1 MTNQITGITD
11 EILTAL
17 REAGCRTVGILPE
30 VLMFSGNN
38 NPFGFILLNSETT
51 ENDNGGVLTQLLD
64 ISIFIITQSGVNK
77 MKEHCNVLYA
87 TIGIVTGLNS
97 KTALVN
103 LETINWHA
111 DMPFVTQLV
120 GDLDIIS
127 SINYNIK
134 YMTVRLGIYLAQ
146 GRWRVIS

>member
-1 MTNQITGITD
+1 MTNQITDITD
-11 EILTAL
+11 EILAAL
-17 REAGCRTVGILPE
+17 RGAGCRTVGILPE

-64 ISIFIITQSGVNK
+64 MSIFIITQNGINK

-87 TIGIVTGLNS
+87 AIGKILNSSGLNS

-127 SINYNIK
+127 SINFNIK
-134 YMTVRLGIYLAQ
+134 YMNAR
-146 GRWRVIS
+146 

>member
-1 MTNQITGITD
+1 MTNQITDITD
-11 EILTAL
+11 EILIAL

-30 VLMFSGNN
+30 VLIFSGNN

-51 ENDNGGVLTQLLD
+51 ENDNGGILTQLLD
-64 ISIFIITQSGVNK
+64 ISIFIITQNGINK
-77 MKEHCNVLYA
+77 TKEHCNVLYA
-87 TIGIVTGLNS
+87 AIGKILNSSGLNS

-134 YMTVRLGIYLAQ
+134 YMNAR
-146 GRWRVIS
+146 

>member
-1 MTNQITGITD
+1 MTNQITDITD
-11 EILTAL
+11 EILAAL
-17 REAGCRTVGILPE
+17 RGAGCRTVGILPE

-64 ISIFIITQSGVNK
+64 MSIFIITQNGINK

-87 TIGIVTGLNS
+87 AIGEILSSSGLNS

-127 SINYNIK
+127 SINFNIK
-134 YMTVRLGIYLAQ
+134 YMNAR
-146 GRWRVIS
+146 

>member
-11 EILTAL
+11 EILAAL
-17 REAGCRTVGILPE
+17 RGAGCRTVGILPE

-38 NPFGFILLNSETT
+38 NPFGFILLNSETS
-51 ENDNGGVLTQLLD
+51 ENDNGGILTQLLD
-64 ISIFIITQSGVNK
+64 IPIFIITQNGINK
-77 MKEHCNVLYA
+77 TKEHCNVLYA
-87 TIGIVTGLNS
+87 TIGEILNSSGLNS

-127 SINYNIK
+127 SINFNIK
-134 YMTVRLGIYLAQ
+134 YMNAR
-146 GRWRVIS
+146 

>member
-38 NPFGFILLNSETT
+38 NPFGFIMLNSETT
-51 ENDNGGVLTQLLD
+51 ENDNGGILTQLLD
-64 ISIFIITQSGVNK
+64 ISIFIITQNGINK

-87 TIGIVTGLNS
+87 AIGKILNSSGLNS

-127 SINYNIK
+127 SINFNIK
-134 YMTVRLGIYLAQ
+134 YMNAR
-146 GRWRVIS
+146 

>member
-51 ENDNGGVLTQLLD
+51 ENDNGGILTQLLD
-64 ISIFIITQSGVNK
+64 MSIFIITQNGINK

-87 TIGIVTGLNS
+87 AIGKILNSSGLNS

-127 SINYNIK
+127 SINFNIK
-134 YMTVRLGIYLAQ
+134 YMNAR
-146 GRWRVIS
+146 

>member
-51 ENDNGGVLTQLLD
+51 ENDNGGILTQLLD
-64 ISIFIITQSGVNK
+64 ISIFIITQNGINK
-77 MKEHCNVLYA
+77 TKEHCNVLYA
-87 TIGIVTGLNS
+87 AIGKILNSSGLNS

-134 YMTVRLGIYLAQ
+134 YMNAR
-146 GRWRVIS
+146 

>member
-11 EILTAL
+11 EILAAL

-51 ENDNGGVLTQLLD
+51 ENDNGGILTQLLD
-64 ISIFIITQSGVNK
+64 MSIFIVTQNGINK

-87 TIGIVTGLNS
+87 AIGKILNSSGLNS

-127 SINYNIK
+127 SINFNIK
-134 YMTVRLGIYLAQ
+134 YMNAR
-146 GRWRVIS
+146 

>member
-1 MTNQITGITD
+1 MTNQITDITD
-11 EILTAL
+11 EILAAL

-64 ISIFIITQSGVNK
+64 MSIFIITQNGINK

-87 TIGIVTGLNS
+87 AIGKILNSSGLNS

-127 SINYNIK
+127 SINFNIK
-134 YMTVRLGIYLAQ
+134 YMNAR
-146 GRWRVIS
+146 

>member
-1 MTNQITGITD
+1 MTNQITDITD
-11 EILTAL
+11 EILIAL

-51 ENDNGGVLTQLLD
+51 ENDNGGILTQLLD

-87 TIGIVTGLNS
+87 AIGKILNSSGLNS

-127 SINYNIK
+127 SINFNIK
-134 YMTVRLGIYLAQ
+134 YMNAR
-146 GRWRVIS
+146 

>member
-1 MTNQITGITD
+1 MTNQITDITD
-11 EILTAL
+11 EILIAL

-38 NPFGFILLNSETT
+38 NPFGFILLNSEIT
-51 ENDNGGVLTQLLD
+51 ENDNGGILTQLLD
-64 ISIFIITQSGVNK
+64 ISIFIITQNGINK
-77 MKEHCNVLYA
+77 TKEHCNVLYA
-87 TIGIVTGLNS
+87 AIGKILNSSGLNS

-103 LETINWHA
+103 LESINWHA

-127 SINYNIK
+127 SINFNIK
-134 YMTVRLGIYLAQ
+134 YMNAR
-146 GRWRVIS
+146 

>member
-1 MTNQITGITD
+1 MTNQITDITD
-11 EILTAL
+11 EILAAL

-30 VLMFSGNN
+30 VLIFSGNN

-64 ISIFIITQSGVNK
+64 MSIFIITQNGINK

-87 TIGIVTGLNS
+87 AIGEILNSSGLNS

-103 LETINWHA
+103 LEAINWHA

-127 SINYNIK
+127 SINFNIK
-134 YMTVRLGIYLAQ
+134 YMNAR
-146 GRWRVIS
+146 

>member
-1 MTNQITGITD
+1 MTNQITDITD
-11 EILTAL
+11 EILIAL

-51 ENDNGGVLTQLLD
+51 ENDNGGMLTQLLD
-64 ISIFIITQSGVNK
+64 MSIFIITQNGINK

-87 TIGIVTGLNS
+87 AIGKILNSSGLNS

-127 SINYNIK
+127 SINFNIK
-134 YMTVRLGIYLAQ
+134 YMNAR
-146 GRWRVIS
+146 

>member
-1 MTNQITGITD
+1 MTNQITDITD
-11 EILTAL
+11 EILAAL

-30 VLMFSGNN
+30 VLIFSGNN

-51 ENDNGGVLTQLLD
+51 ENDNGGILTQLLD
-64 ISIFIITQSGVNK
+64 ISIFIITQNGINK
-77 MKEHCNVLYA
+77 TKEHCNVLYA
-87 TIGIVTGLNS
+87 AIGKILNSSGLNS

-127 SINYNIK
+127 SINFNIK
-134 YMTVRLGIYLAQ
+134 YMNAR
-146 GRWRVIS
+146 

>member
-64 ISIFIITQSGVNK
+64 MSIFIITQNGINK

-87 TIGIVTGLNS
+87 AIGKILNSSGLNS

-127 SINYNIK
+127 SINFNIK
-134 YMTVRLGIYLAQ
+134 YMNAR
-146 GRWRVIS
+146 

>member
-1 MTNQITGITD
+1 MTNQITDITD
-11 EILTAL
+11 EILAAL

-51 ENDNGGVLTQLLD
+51 ENDNGGMLTQLLD

-87 TIGIVTGLNS
+87 AIGKILNSSGLNS

-127 SINYNIK
+127 SINFNIK
-134 YMTVRLGIYLAQ
+134 YMNAR
-146 GRWRVIS
+146 

>member
-1 MTNQITGITD
+1 MTNQITDITD
-11 EILTAL
+11 EILIAL

-51 ENDNGGVLTQLLD
+51 ENDNGGILTQLLD
-64 ISIFIITQSGVNK
+64 ISIFIITQNGINK
-77 MKEHCNVLYA
+77 TKEHCNVLYA
-87 TIGIVTGLNS
+87 AIGKILNSSGLNS

-127 SINYNIK
+127 SINFNIK
-134 YMTVRLGIYLAQ
+134 YMNAR
-146 GRWRVIS
+146 

>member
-1 MTNQITGITD
+1 MTNQITDITD

-51 ENDNGGVLTQLLD
+51 ENDNGGILTQLLD
-64 ISIFIITQSGVNK
+64 ISIFIITQNGINK
-77 MKEHCNVLYA
+77 TKEHCNVLYA
-87 TIGIVTGLNS
+87 AIGKILNSSGLNS
-97 KTALVN
+97 QTALLN

-127 SINYNIK
+127 SINFNIK
-134 YMTVRLGIYLAQ
+134 YMNAR
-146 GRWRVIS
+146 

>member
-30 VLMFSGNN
+30 VLIFSGNN

-51 ENDNGGVLTQLLD
+51 ENDNGGILTQLLD
-64 ISIFIITQSGVNK
+64 MSIFIITQNGINK

-87 TIGIVTGLNS
+87 AIGEILKSSGLNS

-127 SINYNIK
+127 SINFNIK
-134 YMTVRLGIYLAQ
+134 YMNAR
-146 GRWRVIS
+146 

>member
-1 MTNQITGITD
+1 MTNQITDITD
-11 EILTAL
+11 EILAAL
-17 REAGCRTVGILPE
+17 REAGCKTVGILPE

-51 ENDNGGVLTQLLD
+51 ENDNGGILTQLLD
-64 ISIFIITQSGVNK
+64 ISIFIITQNGINK
-77 MKEHCNVLYA
+77 TKEHCNVLYA
-87 TIGIVTGLNS
+87 AIGKILNSSGLNS

-127 SINYNIK
+127 SINFNIK
-134 YMTVRLGIYLAQ
+134 YMNAR
-146 GRWRVIS
+146 

>member
-1 MTNQITGITD
+1 MTNQITDITD
-11 EILTAL
+11 EILIAL

-51 ENDNGGVLTQLLD
+51 ENDNGGILTQLLD
-64 ISIFIITQSGVNK
+64 MSIFIITQNGINK

-87 TIGIVTGLNS
+87 AIGKILNSSGLNS

-103 LETINWHA
+103 LESINWHA

-127 SINYNIK
+127 SINFNIK
-134 YMTVRLGIYLAQ
+134 YMNAR
-146 GRWRVIS
+146 

>member
-51 ENDNGGVLTQLLD
+51 ENDNGGILTQLLD
-64 ISIFIITQSGVNK
+64 ISIFIITQNGINK

-87 TIGIVTGLNS
+87 AIGKILNSSGLNS

-127 SINYNIK
+127 SINFNIK
-134 YMTVRLGIYLAQ
+134 YMNAR
-146 GRWRVIS
+146 

>member
-1 MTNQITGITD
+1 MTNQITDITD
-11 EILTAL
+11 EILAAL
-17 REAGCRTVGILPE
+17 RGAGCRTVGILPE

-51 ENDNGGVLTQLLD
+51 ENDNGGILTQLLD
-64 ISIFIITQSGVNK
+64 ISIFIITQNGINK
-77 MKEHCNVLYA
+77 TKEHCNVLYA
-87 TIGIVTGLNS
+87 AIGKILNSSGLNS

-127 SINYNIK
+127 SINFNIK
-134 YMTVRLGIYLAQ
+134 YMNAR
-146 GRWRVIS
+146 

>member
-11 EILTAL
+11 EILAAL
-17 REAGCRTVGILPE
+17 RGAGCRTVGILPE

-51 ENDNGGVLTQLLD
+51 ENDNGGILTQLLD
-64 ISIFIITQSGVNK
+64 ISIFIITQNGINK
-77 MKEHCNVLYA
+77 TKEHCNVLYA
-87 TIGIVTGLNS
+87 AIGKILNSSGLNS

-127 SINYNIK
+127 SINFNIK
-134 YMTVRLGIYLAQ
+134 YMNAR
-146 GRWRVIS
+146 

>member
-1 MTNQITGITD
+1 MTNQITDITD
-11 EILTAL
+11 EILAAL

-38 NPFGFILLNSETT
+38 NPFGFILLNSEIT
-51 ENDNGGVLTQLLD
+51 ENDNGGILTQLLD
-64 ISIFIITQSGVNK
+64 MSIFIVTQNGINK

-87 TIGIVTGLNS
+87 AIGKILNSSGLNS
-97 KTALVN
+97 KTTLVN

-127 SINYNIK
+127 SINFNIK
-134 YMTVRLGIYLAQ
+134 YMNAR
-146 GRWRVIS
+146 